1 MKEYQTGEKLT
12 ISKKLMKVKNSPV
25 LAMDKDELI
34 NKIPLVPRYK
44 NIIHIENGKIRTNT
58 KKDVD
63 NLMKLLNDDYVKSLR
78 KESKV
83 VQTKKQY

>member
-1 MKEYQTGEKLT
+1 
-12 ISKKLMKVKNSPV
+12 MKVKNSPV

-58 KKDVD
+58 KKMSII
-63 NLMKLLNDDYVKSLR
+63 L
-78 KESKV
+78 
-83 VQTKKQY
+83 

>member
-1 MKEYQTGEKLT
+1 
-12 ISKKLMKVKNSPV
+12 MKVKNSPV

-34 NKIPLVPRYK
+34 NKIPLVTRYK

-63 NLMKLLNDDYVKSLR
+63 NLMKLLNDDYVKSELTDMEYDSTS
-78 KESKV
+78 KTLLNSES
-83 VQTKKQY
+83 QDE